1 MQQWFTIP
9 QTNFPGLNEI
19 IKMAKAHP
27 MAYSTMKKQWG
38 ELVQAHVRLAKLKPM
53 KGPVQIHL
61 TWVEKARRR
70 DPDNIRAGS
79 KFILD
84 ALVKTNVLPGDS
96 LKTVWG
102 ISDSFLVDKDNWR
115 VEVLVT
121 DMEGEL

>member
-1 MQQWFTIP
+1 MQQAFTILA
-9 QTNFPGLNEI
+9 NFPGLNEI

-27 MAYSTMKKQWG
+27 MAYSALKKRWG
-38 ELVQAHVRLAKLKPM
+38 EVVTVAIKQAKLKPM
-53 KGPVQIHL
+53 KGPVQIHIN
-61 TWVEKARRR
+61 WVEKTRRR

-84 ALVKTNVLPGDS
+84 ALVKSKVLPGDN

-115 VEVLVT
+115 VDVLVT